1 VHVAILMTVILLQMF
16 IAVIN
21 EVSSKGQIVYRADF
35 QNFAVAEEE
44 KRKEQIE
51 AFIRKSEPASAHV
64 SWIDRLNPYR
74 LMKAHHHSV
83 KVETLPPNL
92 VLPLKQNVGLD
103 VGTGTTVRLWI
114 DVALTLSWPTNW
126 TRPVNQ
132 RRLCGACWAL
142 TLPHPL
148 WITEPST
155 SVDRYESKI
164 WKTVTILVDCE

>member
-1 VHVAILMTVILLQMF
+1 MAGYCSPSVSLLFGHVIKLIDSHPVANVHRRHQRGKLIRSPECQ
-16 IAVIN
+16 
-21 EVSSKGQIVYRADF
+21 ADS

-74 LMKAHHHSV
+74 LMKAHHHSI

-103 VGTGTTVRLWI
+103 VGTGTTV
-114 DVALTLSWPTNW
+114 
-126 TRPVNQ
+126 
-132 RRLCGACWAL
+132 C
-142 TLPHPL
+142 
-148 WITEPST
+148 
-155 SVDRYESKI
+155 
-164 WKTVTILVDCE
+164 